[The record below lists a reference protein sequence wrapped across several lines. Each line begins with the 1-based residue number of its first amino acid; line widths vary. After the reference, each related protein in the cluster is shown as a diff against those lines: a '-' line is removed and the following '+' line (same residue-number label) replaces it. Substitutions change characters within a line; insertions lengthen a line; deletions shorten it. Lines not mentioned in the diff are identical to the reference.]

1 MTRHGWNETLQFLK
15 VDQQSMLTDW
25 GANQSVMMPR
35 LLAEQQSGGWWTLQR
50 WERSEG
56 GVGKGGSWVQL
67 IMLKDALSIN
77 MILSIFLVFPISDY
91 PEGHYSNI
99 SCTYTP
105 PPVLTPHQQVI
116 WPQISMMRWLDG
128 ITNSM
133 DVNVSKL
140 WEIMEEPG
148 VLQSMG
154 WQRVRYNLVTKQQQQ
169 QNIHSVDT
177 ENIWSII
184 SQSKFNSFSV
194 IAY

>member
-1 MTRHGWNETLQFLK
+1 MDGMRPFSSWRWISNQCWQTGGE
-15 VDQQSMLTDW
+15 
-25 GANQSVMMPR
+25 NQSVMMPR

-56 GVGKGGSWVQL
+56 RVGKGGSWVQL
-67 IMLKDALSIN
+67 IVLKDALSIN
-77 MILSIFLVFPISDY
+77 MILSVFLVFPISDY
-91 PEGHYSNI
+91 LGGHYSNI

-105 PPVLTPHQQVI
+105 PPVLTPCQQVI
-116 WPQISMMRWLDG
+116 WPQISMMRWLDD

-133 DVNVSKL
+133 DMNVSKL